1 MPATNP
7 LIVAEVVLP
16 VVVILPGVLVSV
28 QFPAGKPFSTTEPVE
43 AAQVVWLMLTIA
55 GASGV
60 TGCEL
65 ITTLPHDTEVQP
77 AAFVTV
83 NV

>member
-7 LIVAEVVLP
+7 LIVAEEVLP

-28 QFPAGKPFSTTEPVE
+28 QFPDGKPFSTTAPVE
-43 AAQVVWLMLTIA
+43 EAQVVWVMLPIA
-55 GASGV
+55 SAGGV
-60 TGCEL
+60 IGCEL
-65 ITTLPHDTEVQP
+65 ITTFPHDAEVQP

>member
-28 QFPAGKPFSTTEPVE
+28 QFPDGKPFSTTAPVE
-43 AAQVVWLMLTIA
+43 AAQVVWVIVPRV
-55 GASGV
+55 GAAGV

-65 ITTLPHDTEVQP
+65 ITTLPHDIEVQP